1 MKFDD
6 FIQCC
11 VMLRSLTEGFKRL
24 DTNRSGTVT
33 ISYEQVSD
41 FVSRTFFSFSN
52 TPLPAFLPPSYPLT
66 HYQFLELAIDNTL

>member
-24 DTNRSGTVT
+24 DTNRSGFVT
-33 ISYEQVSD
+33 INYEQVRWSLGGHNLCH
-41 FVSRTFFSFSN
+41 FFPAVSGDCN
-52 TPLPAFLPPSYPLT
+52 
-66 HYQFLELAIDNTL
+66 